1 MRFANLVQNPR
12 FAKQLAAVSTCAQLT
27 AASGFDLSTRKQI
40 YDSPRQA
47 ARRKA
52 ILQATRDLISKRGYE
67 GTTVRDVAEQ
77 AGVAKGTLYNIYGGK
92 DELIFSAVVEIR
104 DDVRER
110 TLDMAPRPGL
120 DSILKSDRA
129 VLEEIVRTPTYAE
142 AISRALFGPTSAKML
157 VPSLIGVPI
166 ELTKKELD
174 AAKRLGEIREDVDSG
189 MLARQLVMQRWGL
202 IMASSVEQLSSDRLE
217 HEVSHAVV
225 RILQSIALPAGQ
237 ARLDEA
243 LRELK

>member
-1 MRFANLVQNPR
+1 MSN
-12 FAKQLAAVSTCAQLT
+12 
-27 AASGFDLSTRKQI
+27 RKQV

-47 ARRKA
+47 ARRRA

-67 GTTVRDVAEQ
+67 GTTVRDVAEL

-110 TLDMAPRPGL
+110 TLDLAPQPGL

-142 AISRALFGPTSAKML
+142 AISRALFGTTGAKML

-166 ELTKKELD
+166 ELTRKELES
-174 AAKRLGEIREDVDSG
+174 AKRLGEIQEDVDSD

-202 IMASSVEQLSSDRLE
+202 IMASSLEQLPSDKIE
-217 HEVSHAVV
+217 HEVTHAIV
-225 RILQSIALPAGQ
+225 RILQSIALPAGR
-237 ARLDEA
+237 ALLDEV
-243 LRELK
+243 LRTSK

>member
-1 MRFANLVQNPR
+1 
-12 FAKQLAAVSTCAQLT
+12 
-27 AASGFDLSTRKQI
+27 LSNRKQV

-47 ARRKA
+47 ARRRA

-67 GTTVRDVAEQ
+67 GTTVRDVAEL

-110 TLDMAPRPGL
+110 TLDLAPQPGL

-142 AISRALFGPTSAKML
+142 AISRALFGTTGAKML

-166 ELTKKELD
+166 ELTRKELES
-174 AAKRLGEIREDVDSG
+174 AKRLGEIQEDVDSD

-202 IMASSVEQLSSDRLE
+202 IMASSLEQLPSDKIE
-217 HEVSHAVV
+217 HEVTHAIV
-225 RILQSIALPAGQ
+225 RILQSIALPAGR
-237 ARLDEA
+237 ALLDEV
-243 LRELK
+243 LRTSK